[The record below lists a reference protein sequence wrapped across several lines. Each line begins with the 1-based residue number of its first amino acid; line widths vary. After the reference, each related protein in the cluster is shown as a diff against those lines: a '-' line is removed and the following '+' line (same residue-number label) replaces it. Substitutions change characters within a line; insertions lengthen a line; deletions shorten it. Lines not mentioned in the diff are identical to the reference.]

1 MVLHYRVDE
10 RVIHGQTTTRIT
22 KEFVCNGI
30 IIVDDEISQNK
41 FMLQLFKQTVP
52 GDIRVIGFDVAFTGI

>member
-41 FMLQLFKQTVP
+41 FKMC
-52 GDIRVIGFDVAFTGI
+52 IRDRCCNKIQE

>member
-30 IIVDDEISQNK
+30 IIVDETYRTK
-41 FMLQLFKQTVP
+41 
-52 GDIRVIGFDVAFTGI
+52 RVDKNRL